1 MLAGIPFGT
10 PAFVTSWLT
19 DFSSQASSLIKKCQ
33 SVADHGFRS
42 QAVVLLRLCI
52 HSKSVHLCRS
62 LFPTGS
68 PNFRDESLPTPG
80 DRLAGDLANFRD
92 PTFPLVGLHREIL
105 SATLRCAGT
114 DLSPLGANDLDL
126 GHMVSCQM
134 ALPFRFGGAGLR
146 DPATTRA
153 AAFLAAQRSAAQY
166 AAKDG
171 TLWRLHTRLDT
182 TACALR
188 QEVLAFLPKAYHDSI
203 PPVFTSSLS
212 PAGVDDVSTIRPDK
226 GMQSVLQ
233 SRVDKTNRE
242 TLFTI
247 YKPNTEELI
256 RLKSVAGILTRQFM
270 HSTFVTPSMVDV
282 PGFTFYGHKDLTPLT
297 DEAWCLA
304 LCRRFGVPFHRIP
317 SDALHHSGCGLSAGV
332 NGAHAIVCSFSRSQ
346 RTWRHNRIRDAFAY
360 AARQFKLQV
369 YTNGRKDVQSS
380 YEFSF
385 KTDEYGGPTSKRS
398 DLVVTD
404 ERGISY
410 VLDVTICD
418 PTNSVCVNHKA
429 GGKAGSMPAL
439 QLLYI

>member
-1 MLAGIPFGT
+1 M
-10 PAFVTSWLT
+10 
-19 DFSSQASSLIKKCQ
+19 
-33 SVADHGFRS
+33 ADHGFRS
-42 QAVVLLRLCI
+42 HAVVLLRLCI
-52 HSKSVHLCRS
+52 HSKSAHLCRS

-68 PNFRDESLPTPG
+68 PNIRDESSSSQF
-80 DRLAGDLANFRD
+80 AGDLDNFSD

-105 SATLRCAGT
+105 SATLRCAGA

-134 ALPFRFGGAGLR
+134 ALPFRFGGVGLR

-166 AAKDG
+166 AVKDG

-226 GMQSVLQ
+226 GMQSVVQ

-247 YKPNTEELI
+247 YKPNKEELI
-256 RLKSVAGILTRQFM
+256 RLKSVAGIMTRQFT

-282 PGFTFYGHKDLTPLT
+282 PGFTFYGHKDLTPLI
-297 DEAWCLA
+297 DDAWCLA
-304 LCRRFGVPFHRIP
+304 FCRRFGAPFHRIP
-317 SDALHHSGCGLSAGV
+317 SDALHHSGCGSSAGV

-360 AARQFKLQV
+360 AARQL
-369 YTNGRKDVQSS
+369 S
-380 YEFSF
+380 
-385 KTDEYGGPTSKRS
+385 
-398 DLVVTD
+398 L
-404 ERGISY
+404 GI
-410 VLDVTICD
+410 
-418 PTNSVCVNHKA
+418 H
-429 GGKAGSMPAL
+429 
-439 QLLYI
+439 